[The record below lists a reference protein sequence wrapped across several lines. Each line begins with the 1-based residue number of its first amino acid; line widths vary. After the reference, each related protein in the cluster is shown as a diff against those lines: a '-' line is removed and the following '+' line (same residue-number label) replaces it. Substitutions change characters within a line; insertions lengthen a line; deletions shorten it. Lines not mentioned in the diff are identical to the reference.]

1 MEISEI
7 PLIQQSVFESTIE
20 SVNNISLIQELNDFY
35 LNSAKDKN
43 LADTNFP
50 DAGPESRR
58 LSYEISRRVEA
69 VAGKKMVCRQFWM
82 LSMSSGGS
90 VPQHNHKNN
99 YQLHPEEYYS
109 VAYYPAAPDGGA
121 NIHFYASYCNTMQKR
136 IVVESTVGKLVIF
149 NSYLDHY
156 TDRHWSDDP
165 RICISA
171 NYKPAEPD
179 KSVVS
184 DWSSFAQ
191 PGYLNKAFLGNNI
204 NKEQ

>member
-1 MEISEI
+1 MDIREI
-7 PLIQQSVFESTIE
+7 PLIQQSVFESTIT
-20 SVNNISLIQELNDFY
+20 SIDNFALVNELNKFY
-35 LNSAKDKN
+35 SNPENSQN
-43 LADTNFP
+43 LADVRFP
-50 DAGPESRR
+50 EAGPET
-58 LSYEISRRVEA
+58 LKLENEISLRVNT
-69 VAGKKMVCRQFWM
+69 VAQKQMICKQFWM

-109 VAYYPAAPDGGA
+109 VAYYPSAPEGGA

-136 IVVESTVGKLVIF
+136 IVVKSSVGKLVIF

-179 KSVVS
+179 KTVVS

-191 PGYLNKAFLGNNI
+191 PGYLNKAFLGTNI
-204 NKEQ
+204 NNER